1 MPKATAN
8 DVVRVHYTGKLTNGQ
23 IFDSSMDRDPLQF
36 TLGGGQMI
44 KGFDQAVHGM
54 ELQEK
59 KTVTIPFME
68 AYGPKN
74 SELIQTVPRTQLPEG
89 LNPEVGQKLI
99 AEGQEGQSI
108 ELTVIQADEHQITV
122 DANHMLAGEDL
133 VFEIELVE
141 IN

>member
-1 MPKATAN
+1 MSTATAN

-23 IFDSSMDRDPLQF
+23 IFDSSVDREPLQF
-36 TLGGGQMI
+36 KLGGGQMI

-59 KTVTIPFME
+59 KTVTIPFNE

-74 SELIQTVPRTQLPEG
+74 EELIQSVPRSQLPEG
-89 LNPEVGQKLI
+89 LNPKVGQKLI

-108 ELTVIQADEHQITV
+108 ELTVIQADDHQITV